1 MADDGYTYARPDA
14 EEIDEPDPTFDVL
27 TDYTVDLDNPIGV
40 GGFGSVHFGCQRS
53 TRKMVAV
60 KAVSKARTQQ
70 AAERGAAHTSAEE
83 ILKME
88 IEVMRDL
95 SETRHR
101 NLCAAAHPPP
111 ALSRPP
117 TAAAFV
123 PLPAHRRHPTAS
135 RRYPAAAATVHARR
149 LTPSTPHAPS
159 QAPPHAHPTPTPRP
173 RACAARS
180 STAAGRTTC
189 TCTSFCSCAR
199 AASCRTGCSGG
210 PSRSLTPSRSP
221 PRSRTTCCRCSRAH
235 ARPCVRV
242 RARVHGLPLA
252 AFAASTEPPP
262 LLLPRTLGAARVAR
276 QALRKCHELGIV
288 HRDVKPP
295 NLIYSAP
302 PSDEGSLL
310 KLVDYGLAARH
321 SPGDE
326 PLIEAR
332 RTRDAPRTPR
342 AH

>member
-101 NLCAAAHPPP
+101 NLCAAVHPPP
-111 ALSRPP
+111 ARSRP
-117 TAAAFV
+117 TAAACL
-123 PLPAHRRHPTAS
+123 PLPARRRHPTAFPPPS
-135 RRYPAAAATVHARR
+135 RRRRHRARA
-149 LTPSTPHAPS
+149 SPHAQHTPR
-159 QAPPHAHPTPTPRP
+159 PIPGPTPGATPRP
-173 RACAARS
+173 RRAPAPVPARS

-210 PSRSLTPSRSP
+210 PSRSRTPSRSP

-242 RARVHGLPLA
+242 RARVHDLPLA

-262 LLLPRTLGAARVAR
+262 LLF
-276 QALRKCHELGIV
+276 
-288 HRDVKPP
+288 
-295 NLIYSAP
+295 
-302 PSDEGSLL
+302 
-310 KLVDYGLAARH
+310 
-321 SPGDE
+321 
-326 PLIEAR
+326 
-332 RTRDAPRTPR
+332 R
-342 AH
+342 AHSVPLVWRGRRCASATSWASCTET

>member
-111 ALSRPP
+111 ARSRPL

-159 QAPPHAHPTPTPRP
+159 QAPPQAPPHAHAAPPRLCQP
-173 RACAARS
+173 EVLRLRGGRPVRVPHSAAVHGRRAAGLAAPAVRAGAVHRADRRQGRVRRAAGARVRMHAHACA
-180 STAAGRTTC
+180 
-189 TCTSFCSCAR
+189 CAR
-199 AASCRTGCSGG
+199 ACTACLWLR
-210 PSRSLTPSRSP
+210 SRPLRSP
-221 PRSRTTCCRCSRAH
+221 RPSSSRAH
-235 ARPCVRV
+235 SV
-242 RARVHGLPLA
+242 PLVWRGRRC
-252 AFAASTEPPP
+252 ASATSWASCTE
-262 LLLPRTLGAARVAR
+262 T
-276 QALRKCHELGIV
+276 
-288 HRDVKPP
+288 
-295 NLIYSAP
+295 
-302 PSDEGSLL
+302 
-310 KLVDYGLAARH
+310 
-321 SPGDE
+321 
-326 PLIEAR
+326 
-332 RTRDAPRTPR
+332 
-342 AH
+342 

>member
-70 AAERGAAHTSAEE
+70 VAERGAAHTSAEE

-101 NLCAAAHPPP
+101 NMCAAAQPPP
-111 ALSRPP
+111 NRSRPP

-135 RRYPAAAATVHARR
+135 PPLSRRRRHCARA
-149 LTPSTPHAPS
+149 SPHAQHTPR
-159 QAPPHAHPTPTPRP
+159 PIPGPTPGATPRP
-173 RACAARS
+173 RRAPAPVQPEVLRLRGGRPVRVPHSAAVHGRRAAGLAAPAVRAGALHRADRRQGRVRRAAGARVRMHAHACA
-180 STAAGRTTC
+180 
-189 TCTSFCSCAR
+189 CAR
-199 AASCRTGCSGG
+199 ACTAC
-210 PSRSLTPSRSP
+210 LWL
-221 PRSRTTCCRCSRAH
+221 RSRPRQSPRPSSSRAH
-235 ARPCVRV
+235 SVSLVWRGRRC
-242 RARVHGLPLA
+242 
-252 AFAASTEPPP
+252 ASATSWASCTE
-262 LLLPRTLGAARVAR
+262 T
-276 QALRKCHELGIV
+276 
-288 HRDVKPP
+288 
-295 NLIYSAP
+295 
-302 PSDEGSLL
+302 
-310 KLVDYGLAARH
+310 
-321 SPGDE
+321 
-326 PLIEAR
+326 
-332 RTRDAPRTPR
+332 
-342 AH
+342 